1 MNRRL
6 LQITL
11 IVIGI
16 AQIFFG
22 AVFIFAPAKFSGMLD
37 LPETPQWA
45 YWMFGMFSARAFG
58 FAYGMFLAARDPM
71 KHVHWIQAM
80 IGVQLIDWLATMY
93 FVLDGAVTLAQG
105 TSAYGAVTLAQVT
118 SASYLPLIFI
128 AMLVIFY
135 PRQTT
140 SAPNALA

>member
-1 MNRRL
+1 MNRRM

-16 AQIFFG
+16 AQVFFG
-22 AVFIFAPAKFSGMLD
+22 AAFTLAPAKFSGMLG

-45 YWMFGMFSARAFG
+45 YWMFGMFGARSFG

-71 KHVHWIQAM
+71 KHIHWIQVM

-93 FVLDGAVTLAQG
+93 FVLN
-105 TSAYGAVTLAQVT
+105 GAVTLAQVT

-128 AMLVIFY
+128 AMLVIYY
-135 PRQTT
+135 PREKTNSLT
-140 SAPNALA
+140 ASRGV

>member
-1 MNRRL
+1 M

-22 AVFIFAPAKFSGMLD
+22 AAFMLAPAKFSGILG

-45 YWMFGMFSARAFG
+45 YWMFGMFGARAFG
-58 FAYGMFLAARDPM
+58 FAYGMFLAARNPM

-80 IGVQLIDWLATMY
+80 IGVQLIDWLSTIY
-93 FVLDGAVTLAQG
+93 FVLNGAVTLE
-105 TSAYGAVTLAQVT
+105 QVS

-128 AMLVIFY
+128 VMLMIFY
-135 PRQTT
+135 PREKTNSLTT
-140 SAPNALA
+140 SRGV

>member
-1 MNRRL
+1 MNRKL

-22 AVFIFAPAKFSGMLD
+22 AAFTLAPATFSGMLG
-37 LPETPQWA
+37 LAETPQWA
-45 YWMFGMFSARAFG
+45 YWMFSMFGARAFG

-71 KHVHWIQAM
+71 RHVHWIQAM
-80 IGVQLIDWLATMY
+80 IGVQLIDWLSTMY
-93 FVLDGAVTLAQG
+93 FVLNGAVTLM
-105 TSAYGAVTLAQVT
+105 QVS

-128 AMLVIFY
+128 VMLVIFY
-135 PRQTT
+135 PREKINSLTT
-140 SAPNALA
+140 KESA

>member
-93 FVLDGAVTLAQG
+93 FVLDGAVTLAQ
-105 TSAYGAVTLAQVT
+105 VT

>member
-1 MNRRL
+1 MEKKMNRRL

-22 AVFIFAPAKFSGMLD
+22 AAFTFAPAKFGGMLG
-37 LPETPQWA
+37 LPETPPWA
-45 YWMFGMFSARAFG
+45 YWMFGMFGARAFG
-58 FAYGMFLAARDPM
+58 FAYGMFLVARDPI
-71 KHVHWIQAM
+71 KHAHWIQAM
-80 IGVQLIDWLATMY
+80 IGVQFIDWLATIY
-93 FVLDGAVTLAQG
+93 FVQN
-105 TSAYGAVTLAQVT
+105 GAVTLAQVS

-135 PRQTT
+135 PREKINPLLTKK
-140 SAPNALA
+140 NA